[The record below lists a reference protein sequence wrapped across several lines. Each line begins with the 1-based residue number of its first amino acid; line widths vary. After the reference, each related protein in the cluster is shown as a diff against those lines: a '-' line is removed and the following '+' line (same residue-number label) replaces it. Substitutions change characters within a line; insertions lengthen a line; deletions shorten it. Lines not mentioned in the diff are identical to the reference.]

1 MKNNTEKVSNN
12 SFFEIINNL
21 LKKKESF
28 ICSRLPGSKQ
38 VNLNSGIITELK
50 RSEIQEKGI
59 FVMPFS
65 EKNLGFMLSP
75 SINFETIIEKK
86 LNSKNNSFL
95 NVKDFVK
102 NEEKESY
109 TRSVK
114 NLIKEI
120 DKGKLSKIVFSKKIT
135 LKRPN
140 SNYVSIF
147 KNILDSYNEA
157 FCYFF
162 YTPKEGVWMGA
173 SPELLFKKEKNS
185 ILTMALAGTKF
196 NISSEW
202 GDKEYSEQKIVQD
215 EIIENLSPLCSSVS
229 FGETETVSAGKI
241 QHLKTSFEGTTQA
254 STIKLV
260 NALFP
265 SSAIAGYPR
274 KTALELI
281 SKYELHERSFYSGF
295 LGTCKGSNSYFF
307 VNLRCL
313 NIKDDKISLYVGSGI
328 TKDSDPDNEWI
339 EILKKSETML
349 NVIF

>member
-202 GDKEYSEQKIVQD
+202 GNKEYSEQKIVQD

-241 QHLKTSFEGTTQA
+241 QHLKTSFKGTTQA

-295 LGTCKGSNSYFF
+295 LGKCKGSNSYFF

-328 TKDSDPDNEWI
+328 TKDSDPDNEWM

>member
-1 MKNNTEKVSNN
+1 MKNNTEKVSNI
-12 SFFEIINNL
+12 SFFEVINNL

-38 VNLNSGIITELK
+38 VSLNSGIVTKLK
-50 RSEIQEKGI
+50 RSEIQDNGI
-59 FVMPFS
+59 FVMPFI
-65 EKNLGFMLSP
+65 EKNLGWMLNP
-75 SINFETIIEKK
+75 SLNYETIIEKK
-86 LNSKNNSFL
+86 LNSKNNNFL
-95 NVKDFVK
+95 NVKDLVK
-102 NEEKESY
+102 NEEKENY

-140 SNYVSIF
+140 SNCVSIF
-147 KNILDSYNEA
+147 KNILDSYNDA

-162 YTPKEGVWMGA
+162 YTPKEGVWLGA

-215 EIIENLSPLCSSVS
+215 ELIENLRPLCSSLS

-254 STIKLV
+254 STIKLI

-274 KTALELI
+274 KTALKLI

-295 LGTCKGSNSYFF
+295 LGMCKGNNSSFF
-307 VNLRCL
+307 VNLRCF
-313 NIKDDKISLYVGSGI
+313 NVKDDKISLYVGSGI
-328 TKDSDPDNEWI
+328 TKDSDPDNEWM

>member
-1 MKNNTEKVSNN
+1 MKNNTKKVSNN
-12 SFFEIINNL
+12 SFFEVINNL
-21 LKKKESF
+21 LKKKDSF

-38 VNLNSGIITELK
+38 VNLNSGIVTKLK
-50 RSEIQEKGI
+50 RSEIQDNGI
-59 FVMPFS
+59 FVMPFI
-65 EKNLGFMLSP
+65 EKNLGWMLNP
-75 SINFETIIEKK
+75 SLNYETIIEKK
-86 LNSKNNSFL
+86 LNSKNNNFL
-95 NVKDFVK
+95 NVKDLVK
-102 NEEKESY
+102 NEEKENY

-140 SNYVSIF
+140 SNCVSIF
-147 KNILDSYNEA
+147 KNILDSYNDA

-162 YTPKEGVWMGA
+162 YTPKEGVWLGA

-215 EIIENLSPLCSSVS
+215 EIIENLSPLCSSLS
-229 FGETETVSAGKI
+229 LGETETVSAGKI

-254 STIKLV
+254 STIKLI

-265 SSAIAGYPR
+265 SSAIAGFPR
-274 KTALELI
+274 KAALKLI
-281 SKYELHERSFYSGF
+281 SKHELHERSFYSGF
-295 LGTCKGSNSYFF
+295 LGACKGNDSSFF

-313 NIKDDKISLYVGSGI
+313 NVKDDKISLYVGSGI
-328 TKDSDPDNEWI
+328 TKDSDPDNEWM

>member
-147 KNILDSYNEA
+147 KNILDSYNDA

-202 GDKEYSEQKIVQD
+202 GNKEYSEQKIVQD
-215 EIIENLSPLCSSVS
+215 ELIENLRPLCSSLS

-254 STIKLV
+254 STIKLI

-274 KTALELI
+274 KTALKLI
-281 SKYELHERSFYSGF
+281 SKYELHKRSFYSGF
-295 LGTCKGSNSYFF
+295 LGMCKGNNSSFF

-328 TKDSDPDNEWI
+328 TKDSDPDNEWM

>member
-12 SFFEIINNL
+12 SFFEIINYL
-21 LKKKESF
+21 LKKKEPF
-28 ICSRLPGSKQ
+28 FCSRLPCSNE
-38 VNLNSGIITELK
+38 VNLSSGTVTDIK
-50 RSEIQEKGI
+50 RSEIKEPGI
-59 FVMPFS
+59 FIMPFD
-65 EKNLGFMLSP
+65 EKTLGCMLSP
-75 SINFETIIEKK
+75 CLNYKTIVEKK
-86 LNSKNNSFL
+86 LNEKNNNL
-95 NVKDFVK
+95 LRLKDFVK
-102 NEEKESY
+102 NEEKEAY

-120 DKGKLSKIVFSKKIT
+120 DDGKLSKIVFSKKIT
-135 LKRPN
+135 LEQPN
-140 SNYVSIF
+140 SNCISIF
-147 KNILDSYNEA
+147 KNILDLYNEA

-196 NISSEW
+196 NINSGW

-215 EIIENLSPLCSSVS
+215 EIIENLSPLCSSLLA
-229 FGETETVSAGKI
+229 GKTETVSAGKI
-241 QHLKTSFEGTTQA
+241 QHLKTSFKGITKA
-254 STIKLV
+254 STVKIV

-274 KTALELI
+274 KTALKLL
-281 SKYELHERSFYSGF
+281 SKHESHKRSFYSGF
-295 LGTCKGSNSYFF
+295 LGICKSNNSSLY

-313 NIKDDKISLYVGSGI
+313 NIKDEKISLYVGSGI
-328 TKDSDPDNEWI
+328 TKDSSPDNEWV

-349 NVIF
+349 NAIF

>member
-12 SFFEIINNL
+12 SFFEVANNL

-38 VNLNSGIITELK
+38 VTLSSGIVTEIM
-50 RSEIQEKGI
+50 RSEIQEEGT

-65 EKNLGFMLSP
+65 EKNLGCMLSP
-75 SINFETIIEKK
+75 SLNYKTIIEKK
-86 LNSKNNSFL
+86 LNSKNNNSL
-95 NVKDFVK
+95 NVKDFIK

-114 NLIKEI
+114 KLIKEI

-135 LKRPN
+135 LEHAN
-140 SNYVSIF
+140 SNCVSIF
-147 KNILDSYNEA
+147 KNILDSHNEA
-157 FCYFF
+157 FCYLF

-185 ILTMALAGTKF
+185 ISTMALAGTKF

-202 GDKEYSEQKIVQD
+202 GEKEYSEQKIVQD

-281 SKYELHERSFYSGF
+281 SKHELHERSFYSGF

-313 NIKDDKISLYVGSGI
+313 NIIDDKISIYVGSGI

>member
-114 NLIKEI
+114 KLIKEI
-120 DKGKLSKIVFSKKIT
+120 DKGKFSKIVFSKKIT

-202 GDKEYSEQKIVQD
+202 GNKEYSEQKIVQD
-215 EIIENLSPLCSSVS
+215 ELIENLRPLCSSVS

-241 QHLKTSFEGTTQA
+241 QHLKTSFKGTTQA

>member
-1 MKNNTEKVSNN
+1 
-12 SFFEIINNL
+12 
-21 LKKKESF
+21 
-28 ICSRLPGSKQ
+28 
-38 VNLNSGIITELK
+38 
-50 RSEIQEKGI
+50 
-59 FVMPFS
+59 MPFS

-75 SINFETIIEKK
+75 SINYETIIEKK

-147 KNILDSYNEA
+147 KNILDSYNDA

-202 GDKEYSEQKIVQD
+202 GNKEYSEQKIVQD
-215 EIIENLSPLCSSVS
+215 ELIENLRPLCSSLS

-254 STIKLV
+254 STIKLI

-274 KTALELI
+274 KTALKLI

>member
-12 SFFEIINNL
+12 SFFEAANNL

-38 VNLNSGIITELK
+38 VTLSSGIVTEIM
-50 RSEIQEKGI
+50 RSEIQEDGT

-75 SINFETIIEKK
+75 SINYETIIEKK

-95 NVKDFVK
+95 NIKDFVK

-114 NLIKEI
+114 NLIEEI

-140 SNYVSIF
+140 SNCVSIF

-196 NISSEW
+196 NVSSEW

-215 EIIENLSPLCSSVS
+215 EIIENLSPLCSSILV
-229 FGETETVSAGKI
+229 GKTETISAGKV
-241 QHLKTSFEGTTQA
+241 QHLKTSFKGTTQA
-254 STIKLV
+254 STIKLID
-260 NALFP
+260 ALFP
-265 SSAIAGYPR
+265 SSAIAGFPR
-274 KTALELI
+274 KTALKLI

-295 LGTCKGSNSYFF
+295 LGTCKGNNSSFF

-313 NIKDDKISLYVGSGI
+313 NVKNDKTSLYVGSGI
-328 TKDSDPDNEWI
+328 TKDSDPDNEWM

>member
-147 KNILDSYNEA
+147 KNILDSYNDA

-202 GDKEYSEQKIVQD
+202 GNKEYSEQKIVQD
-215 EIIENLSPLCSSVS
+215 ELIENLRPLCSSLS

-254 STIKLV
+254 STIKLI

-274 KTALELI
+274 KTALKLI

-295 LGTCKGSNSYFF
+295 LGMCKGNKSSFF
-307 VNLRCL
+307 VNLRCF
-313 NIKDDKISLYVGSGI
+313 NVKDDKISLYVGSGI
-328 TKDSDPDNEWI
+328 TKDSDPDNEWM

>member
-147 KNILDSYNEA
+147 KNILDSYNDA

-202 GDKEYSEQKIVQD
+202 GNKEYSEQKIVQD
-215 EIIENLSPLCSSVS
+215 ELIENLSPLCSSLS

-254 STIKLV
+254 STIKLI

-274 KTALELI
+274 KTALKLI

-295 LGTCKGSNSYFF
+295 LGMCKGNKSSFF
-307 VNLRCL
+307 VNLRCF
-313 NIKDDKISLYVGSGI
+313 NVKDDKISLYVGSGI
-328 TKDSDPDNEWI
+328 TKDSDPDNEWM